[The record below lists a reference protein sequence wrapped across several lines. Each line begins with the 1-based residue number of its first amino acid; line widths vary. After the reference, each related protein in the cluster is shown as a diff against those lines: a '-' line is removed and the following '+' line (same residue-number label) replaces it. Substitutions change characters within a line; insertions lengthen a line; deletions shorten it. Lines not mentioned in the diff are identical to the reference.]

1 MTAAAKACS
10 SASGRPAG
18 GAWVSAAG
26 PGKLI
31 LLAVLGASHV
41 SCLFAPPTTTA
52 TSATT
57 AAVCQL
63 RDARITEAS
72 GIAASRRYVGL
83 YYVHNDSGDKPQVYV
98 VDREGRTR
106 ATIRLRGASAIDY
119 EDISLAPGAKPGT
132 FDVCAADI
140 GDNNARRPNVVI
152 YRFPEPELDTSRT
165 AEVTIDVEAAAFRV
179 RYADGPANAEAFCV
193 HPRTGDGYIL
203 TKRIDGTCRV
213 YKLTAPWDATH
224 ETELARLATV
234 ELPPATGLA
243 RVVTAADIAPDGRQL
258 AVRCYFD
265 GWEWQLPADAK
276 EADFDDIFK
285 LPPTRLSLP
294 AEPQGEGLCYSV
306 DGKSFLTISE
316 GASPTLYETSAP

>member
-1 MTAAAKACS
+1 MMTERARS
-10 SASGRPAG
+10 SAHGRPAST
-18 GAWVSAAG
+18 ARVSAAE
-26 PGKLI
+26 PGKLV
-31 LLAVLGASHV
+31 LLAVLGASQV
-41 SCLFAPPTTTA
+41 SCLLAPLTALAPDTTP
-52 TSATT
+52 

-63 RDARITEAS
+63 RDSRITEAS
-72 GIAASRRYVGL
+72 GIAASRRHVGL

-98 VDREGRTR
+98 IDREGRTR
-106 ATIRLRGASAIDY
+106 ATIRLRSASAIDY

-152 YRFPEPELDTSRT
+152 YRFPEPELDVTRT
-165 AEVTIDVEAAAFRV
+165 AEVTIDVEATAFRV
-179 RYADGPANAEAFCV
+179 RYADGPADAEAFCV

-203 TKRIDGTCRV
+203 TKRIDGTSRV

-224 ETELARLATV
+224 ETELARFATV

-243 RVVTAADIAPDGRQL
+243 HVVTAADIAPDGRRL

-265 GWEWQLPADAK
+265 GWEWRLPADTADV
-276 EADFDDIFK
+276 DFDRIFK
-285 LPPTRLSLP
+285 LPPARLSLP
-294 AEPQGEGLCYSV
+294 AESQGEGLCYSV
-306 DGKSFLTISE
+306 DEKSLLTISE